1 MHASAGPYAITGLA
15 LLTSSMI
22 AVTPAMSPAGL
33 PVANMDVRLVD
44 NVLTD
49 VAGALGNIDPL
60 SSLSLPDL
68 GSLDLGS
75 LDLGGLAN
83 IPYNVF
89 ADIVNIPYNEV
100 QAIGTYAA
108 ALGPAGE
115 SVVPDVPGLLT
126 TVFNPLGQP
135 VIEGPVGPNGAF
147 EPLGIAG
154 TGSWWM
160 ESMGN
165 TWGWDNGNFA
175 QVDGIANIL
184 LPFPQFSTAVAEE
197 LQVLA
202 EAEIVDGA
210 HVGCEFECS
219 DLLGYFG
226 NWFPVPLTQLL
237 SGYTFGNVL
246 ADTVGFN
253 SPIGTGAT
261 GSGVINIGSPPPGT
275 DTVWSDTTAVLNP
288 LLPFESLAAN
298 LTGSPANNPIML
310 PDLGTAI
317 TNVINLSNDLNY
329 YDFNPFVTGSFLYW
343 GAPTLYSVPSA
354 LGGIVQS
361 LTGIPNQFPLVND
374 GAEPTTGYT
383 ASLPEL
389 VQGLPQGFQYLL
401 TGLLSYVSPT
411 LAADLSGPLSA
422 LGNLGTLPADLL
434 SSTGIADLWA
444 LLTTALPQGIA
455 DLNTQ
460 VAAALSTLLGG
471 DLASNLTTN
480 LGSLLPTGGTDL
492 ASMLGTDLAS
502 NLTTNLSTL
511 LPTVGTDLAS
521 MLGTQLATDLGSTL
535 GTQLG
540 VDLGS
545 LIPQLALS
553 LIP

>member
-1 MHASAGPYAITGLA
+1 MRASARPYAIAGSA

-22 AVTPAMSPAGL
+22 AVMPAVQPAAL
-33 PVANMDVRLVD
+33 RVAKMDVRLVD
-44 NVLTD
+44 ADSLLTD
-49 VAGALGNIDPL
+49 VTGALGGIDPL

-89 ADIVNIPYNEV
+89 ADIVNIPANEIN
-100 QAIGTYAA
+100 AIGTYAA

-115 SVVPDVPGLLT
+115 SVVPSVGGLETVYDFPGFTGL
-126 TVFNPLGQP
+126 P
-135 VIEGPVGPNGAF
+135 VIEGPVGLDGAY

-160 ESMGN
+160 ESIGN
-165 TWGWDNGNFA
+165 TWGWDDGNFA
-175 QVDGIANIL
+175 QVDGIANL
-184 LPFPQFSTAVAEE
+184 LVPFPQFSTPVAEE

-210 HVGCEFECS
+210 KVNCEFECANV
-219 DLLGYFG
+219 LGYFG
-226 NWFPVPLTQLL
+226 NWFQVPLTQLL
-237 SGYTFGNVL
+237 SGYTFPDVL
-246 ADTVGFN
+246 ADSVGMN

-261 GSGVINIGSPPPGT
+261 GTGVINLPG
-275 DTVWSDTTAVLNP
+275 DTVWSDTSAVLNP
-288 LLPFESLAAN
+288 LLPLESVAAN
-298 LTGSPANNPIML
+298 LTGSPADNPIML
-310 PDLGTAI
+310 PDPATLI

-343 GAPTLYSVPSA
+343 GAPTLYSVPA
-354 LGGIVQS
+354 FLGGIVQD
-361 LTGIPNQFPLVND
+361 LTGIPNQFANIAGGPGDWQAN
-374 GAEPTTGYT
+374 GAEPFSGYT

-471 DLASNLTTN
+471 DPSTAGTLS
-480 LGSLLPTGGTDL
+480 TDL
-492 ASMLGTDLAS
+492 AGLLDTGTLSADLAGLLDTGTLSTDLTG
-502 NLTTNLSTL
+502 LLSTA
-511 LPTVGTDLAS
+511 LPGAAADLS
-521 MLGTQLATDLGSTL
+521 SLGSMF
-535 GTQLG
+535 GTELAG
-540 VDLGS
+540 NLPS
-545 LIPQLALS
+545 LLTS
-553 LIP
+553 LF